1 MRRRE
6 VIIFGLVALAL
17 AWAALGRNAGFSRS
31 LWDLGEKVFD
41 LNPPCLIA
49 LWWGLVILG
58 LVGTGFLRL
67 RVLVW
72 FGAVA
77 LGYLGMGHWLL
88 DWW

>member
-6 VIIFGLVALAL
+6 VIIFGLLTLAL
-17 AWAALGRNAGFSRS
+17 VWAALGRKAGFSRS
-31 LWDLGEKVFD
+31 LWELGERVFE
-41 LNPPCLIA
+41 LSPPCLIA

-58 LVGTGFLRL
+58 LVGVGFLRL

-77 LGYLGMGHWLL
+77 LGYLGLGRLL
-88 DWW
+88 LGWW